1 MMDAMALLK
10 NEINKKRKITED
22 LVNERRRGATT
33 SAMMTTAGKDESG
46 EGHSAVKKSIRYFR
60 QSDLIKKEEEE
71 QLEKIR
77 ERELSQRN
85 LQTQSSEGDEAA
97 DLARTREDEQAV
109 QQKEI
114 DILNKLMSLT
124 VDEVKNRL
132 RNLGH
137 PVTLFGESPT
147 ERTMRLASAQAEEED
162 DDYRL
167 TAIGHETKLTTRQQ
181 ISSSL
186 SSSSS
191 SSFPSHGKK
200 ILPKDEDDEDEED
213 DDDDDERKK
222 KGEEQD
228 GHPSQDHSSSSSF
241 IRGNIRTSY
250 ASASSGLSSEKIIY
264 KYFRNLLKQWEWD
277 LDDRDDY
284 LKQTAKG
291 KMETRTQKQCKDYI
305 RPLFKLCKRKE
316 VPGDILLKL
325 VQVWSPPPSSLL
337 LRLSISLFVS
347 LSVSLSLSLYLSL
360 SLCFSSLFLDC
371 SILRGGEFP
380 SCSR

>member
-1 MMDAMALLK
+1 MMDAMTLLK

-22 LVNERRRGATT
+22 LIKDRRGGA
-33 SAMMTTAGKDESG
+33 AEG
-46 EGHSAVKKSIRYFR
+46 EVRGEQEDGERGVKKSIRYFR

-71 QLEKIR
+71 QLERIR
-77 ERELSQRN
+77 ERELIHKNSQI
-85 LQTQSSEGDEAA
+85 QTAAEEAA
-97 DLARTREDEQAV
+97 AHLLEKNKENQEADH
-109 QQKEI
+109 QKESE
-114 DILNKLMSLT
+114 ILQKLLSLT

-147 ERTMRLASAQAEEED
+147 ERTMRLASAQTEEED

-181 ISSSL
+181 NQSNNSL
-186 SSSSS
+186 TSSS
-191 SSFPSHGKK
+191 SSFPRKK
-200 ILPKDEDDEDEED
+200 PPTDEDDED
-213 DDDDDERKK
+213 DDEEEEVDRATRPRGGGGGGGGSGTE
-222 KGEEQD
+222 GED
-228 GHPSQDHSSSSSF
+228 GHISHEHSSSSSSSF
-241 IRGNIRTSY
+241 IRGNIRTNY

-316 VPGDILLKL
+316 VPGDILIKL
-325 VQVWSPPPSSLL
+325 VQVGHG
-337 LRLSISLFVS
+337 
-347 LSVSLSLSLYLSL
+347 
-360 SLCFSSLFLDC
+360 D
-371 SILRGGEFP
+371 
-380 SCSR
+380 